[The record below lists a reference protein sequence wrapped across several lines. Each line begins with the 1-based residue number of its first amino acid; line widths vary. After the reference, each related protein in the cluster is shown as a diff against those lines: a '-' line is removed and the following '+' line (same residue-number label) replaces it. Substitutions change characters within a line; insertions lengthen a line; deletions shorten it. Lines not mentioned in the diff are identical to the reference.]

1 MALMTREGKP
11 MTKKI
16 VIVGVLAILLAVL
29 VAQNT
34 QVVTYRFYF
43 WTVTVSQVI
52 LAPLVAA
59 AGFILGYL
67 VATLKKRRKPAKP

>member
-1 MALMTREGKP
+1 

-16 VIVGVLAILLAVL
+16 IIVGILAILLAVL
-29 VAQNT
+29 LAQNT
-34 QVVTYRFYF
+34 QVVTYRIYL
-43 WTVTVSQVI
+43 WTVSVSQII

-67 VATLKKRRKPAKP
+67 VATLKKRKKPRVP